1 MEGNEIQV
9 PMDVIANIVFK
20 QTVELEVLRGQ
31 LAQARQVIESF
42 RQQHGKTQAEKKEA
56 STDV

>member
-31 LAQARQVIESF
+31 LAQARQLIDGL
-42 RQQHGKTQAEKKEA
+42 RHGLTKKQPDDSKEE
-56 STDV
+56 T

>member
-1 MEGNEIQV
+1 MEGNEMQV

-31 LAQARQVIESF
+31 LAQARQLIDGLRQGLTKKQPDES
-42 RQQHGKTQAEKKEA
+42 KDET
-56 STDV
+56 

>member
-1 MEGNEIQV
+1 MENQGIQV

-20 QTVELEVLRGQ
+20 QTVEIEVLRGQ
-31 LAQARQVIESF
+31 LAQARQVIDSF
-42 RQQHGKTQAEKKEA
+42 RQDKKKEA

>member
-1 MEGNEIQV
+1 MEGNEMQV

-31 LAQARQVIESF
+31 LAQARQLIDGLRHDLTKKQPDDS
-42 RQQHGKTQAEKKEA
+42 KKE
-56 STDV
+56 T